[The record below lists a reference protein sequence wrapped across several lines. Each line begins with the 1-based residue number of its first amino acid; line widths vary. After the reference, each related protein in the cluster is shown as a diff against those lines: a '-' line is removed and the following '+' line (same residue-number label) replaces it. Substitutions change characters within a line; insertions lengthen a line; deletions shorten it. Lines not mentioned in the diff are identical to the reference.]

1 MPGIWGDVR
10 FGLRVWRR
18 NPGFAVV
25 AALTLALGIGLT
37 TAIFSLVNAIL
48 FRPLPVAGIEELVG
62 VYNSEP
68 NSFISHEPLAYPDY
82 VDLRDGTTALRSLAG
97 YATVPFALERGDESE
112 MIFGE
117 AVSGNYFSTLGV
129 QPIHGRALQPEDDAP
144 GAPAVAVLNHATWQS
159 RFGSDPSVLG
169 RDLRLNGRV
178 FTIVGVAP
186 EGFNGMIRALQAEA
200 WVPTSTLTQLR
211 GSAKRL
217 TSRKSRWFWAIG
229 RLAPGATFAQAD
241 AELTGI
247 GLGLQELYP
256 DSNRNRSVTI
266 LPAADVKILP
276 GVDTVLYATS
286 FVLLGAVG
294 IVLLIASANVA
305 NMLLARATFRSR
317 EMAVRLSL
325 GVSRWRLVRQLLTE
339 STLLA
344 AAGGLLGLGLAFTSN
359 HVIEAI
365 ELPIPIKF
373 ALGLSLDFRVLSFA
387 FVTATLTTLLFGLVP
402 ALQSARADV
411 VTALK
416 SEGATATGSRSRT
429 WLRDGLVVSQVS
441 LCLVLLIAA
450 GLSVRSLRNASSID
464 PGFDPSGI
472 AVVSL
477 DASLVGYDEETSA
490 ALYEGMVEHLAAM
503 PGVQAVTRASH
514 LPLTFE
520 IRTERMTPA
529 GSDAGPIKEWPS
541 HDSGSVAPGYFE
553 TLRIPVLRGRVF
565 SNADRG
571 DTQLV
576 VINEALAERFWPGQ
590 EAVGQ
595 MVRLDEEDPPAE
607 VIGVVAT
614 ARYRTLG
621 EDPRPYLYQNL
632 LQNQETGQVLIART
646 SGDPAAL
653 VPTLRSIVRSAD
665 RRVPIL
671 VASSF
676 EEAMGTALLLPR
688 MGATVFGLFG
698 VLGML
703 LAAVGLYGVMAYLVS
718 RRAREMGIRM
728 ALGADRG
735 QVLALVVKQ
744 GLARTF
750 LGIGI
755 GLVAAFGM
763 TRAIAAI
770 LYGVSPTDPVTFIGV
785 SLALI
790 AIATL
795 ASWIPARRAASVS
808 PSVALRYE

>member
-1 MPGIWGDVR
+1 MSGIWGDVR

-18 NPGFAVV
+18 NPGFAAVS
-25 AALTLALGIGLT
+25 ALTLALGIGLT
-37 TAIFSLVNAIL
+37 TAIFSFVNAVL
-48 FRPLPVAGIEELVG
+48 FRPLPVADIDELVG
-62 VYNSEP
+62 VYNAEP
-68 NSFISHEPLAYPDY
+68 GSFISHEPLAYPDY

-129 QPIHGRALQPEDDAP
+129 QPIHGRALHTEDDTP
-144 GAPAVAVLNHATWQS
+144 GAAAVAVLNHATWQS
-159 RFGSDPSVLG
+159 RFGADPSVVG
-169 RDLRLNGRV
+169 RELRLNGRV

-186 EGFNGMIRALQAEA
+186 PGFNGMIRALQAEA
-200 WVPTSTLTQLR
+200 WVPTATLTQLR

-217 TSRKSRWFWAIG
+217 TDRKSRWFWAIG
-229 RLAPGATFAQAD
+229 RLAPEATFAKAG
-241 AELTGI
+241 AELAGI
-247 GLGLQELYP
+247 GRGLQELYP
-256 DSNRNRSVTI
+256 DSNRNRNVTI

-305 NMLLARATFRSR
+305 NMLLARASFRSR

-325 GVSRWRLVRQLLTE
+325 GVSRGRLVRQLLTE

-344 AAGGLLGLGLAFTSN
+344 AAGGLLGLGLAFASN
-359 HVIEAI
+359 RMIEAI

-387 FVTATLTTLLFGLVP
+387 FVTATLTTLLFGLAP

-411 VTALK
+411 VSALK
-416 SEGATATGSRSRT
+416 SEGATATGSRSRA
-429 WLRDGLVVSQVS
+429 WLRDGLVVGQVS

-450 GLSVRSLRNASSID
+450 GLSVRSLMNASSID
-464 PGFDPSGI
+464 PGFDPSGV
-472 AVVSL
+472 ALVSL
-477 DASLVGYDEETSA
+477 DASLVGYDNEMSA
-490 ALYEGMVEHLAAM
+490 ALYEGMVEQLAAM
-503 PGVQAVTRASH
+503 PGVQEVTRASH

-541 HDSGSVAPGYFE
+541 HDSGSIAPGYFE
-553 TLRIPVLRGRVF
+553 TLRIPILRGRVF
-565 SNADRG
+565 SSADRG
-571 DTQLV
+571 DAQLV
-576 VINEALAERFWPGQ
+576 VINEALAERFWPGE

-595 MVRLDEEDPPAE
+595 MVRLEEEGPPAE

-632 LQNQETGQVLIART
+632 LQKPETSQVLIART

-653 VPTLRSIVRSAD
+653 VPTLRSIVRAAD
-665 RRVPIL
+665 RRVPML

-676 EEAMGTALLLPR
+676 GEAMGAALLLPR
-688 MGATVFGLFG
+688 LGATLFGLFG

-735 QVLALVVKQ
+735 QVLALVVRQ

-750 LGIGI
+750 VGIGV
-755 GLVAAFGM
+755 GLLAAFGL

-770 LYGVSPTDPVTFIGV
+770 LYGVSPTDPVTFVGV
-785 SLALI
+785 SLGLVG
-790 AIATL
+790 IATL